1 MVWILTK
8 NLAKSRVNEK
18 LAIPSVVSKKKE
30 EGGGGVDSCFSTSLS
45 IVELV
50 SQCFDE
56 KYFLGQMGL
65 EIKILVQNSYYK

>member
-30 EGGGGVDSCFSTSLS
+30 EGGGSRFVLFNFTFNCRTCVPVLWRKIFSWAN
-45 IVELV
+45 
-50 SQCFDE
+50 
-56 KYFLGQMGL
+56 GPG
-65 EIKILVQNSYYK
+65 N